1 MEVKNRHFH
10 HACKGR
16 RAKVYFARVVKRCS
30 SAKFQ
35 SCYHLRKNSCS
46 VLLTTRH
53 DFAQYA
59 ESVCLQ
65 RVTRKTA
72 MKSTQGR
79 VGGCQSGNLSTPK
92 PYVAPAGCST
102 ATIRPSD
109 LVLKCCEAIP
119 P

>member
-1 MEVKNRHFH
+1 MP
-10 HACKGR
+10 CKGR

-79 VGGCQSGNLSTPK
+79 VGGRQSANASTPK
-92 PYVAPAGCST
+92 TYVARHGCST
-102 ATIRPSD
+102 ATMPPRARAS
-109 LVLKCCEAIP
+109 KRCRAI
-119 P
+119 